1 MSDNHKTKRQLIEE
15 LEELRRQ
22 LAACQESEA
31 RCRQAFEES
40 EAKWRSV
47 VANAPVFI
55 SVVDGDATILFP
67 SRNQPGMTVEEAVGK
82 SLCDDTDPQYH
93 DSVGSSLHDVF
104 STGQRT
110 SFQSIVAGPHGT
122 NCWYETVVGPVE
134 VEGRVVAATVIARD
148 ITDHKLTEEALQ
160 RTEERFRKVF
170 EEGPMGIAL
179 VGLDARIEHVNPRF
193 CEMLGYSEEEI
204 TALGV
209 LGITHP
215 DDRESDHELRMRLL
229 QGEIPSYAIEKRYV
243 RKDGQVIWVHL
254 TASMMHDAQGQPTA
268 VIGMVK
274 DISERKQVEAALRES
289 EARYRLLTES
299 VPQAVWQTDPEGN
312 VLDCNS
318 HWCEYTGQTP
328 EEAKNDGWSKAIH
341 PGDLERVFHEVKEDL
356 ARGEI
361 YECEQ
366 RVRRAS
372 DGTYRWH
379 LARGVPVKD
388 DKGKLTGWIGSTT
401 DIHDQKTAAEALE
414 KAHDELEQKVRERT
428 AELAIFHQFAEAS
441 GKGFGMADLDGCI
454 TYVNRT
460 LCRLVGEEKPEDVI
474 GKYVSTYYP
483 GEHSRERRD
492 EIADA
497 VLQHDS
503 WQGEQVILSRHG
515 TLIPAFEN
523 LFLIRD
529 ESGKPFRFGVA
540 IADISELKRTE
551 AALERERQSLWK
563 MLQAS
568 DHERQTISYEIHDGL
583 AQYLAAAGMQFQAYE
598 ALKENSPD
606 EARRAYDTAVAL
618 VRQAHSESR
627 RLISEVRP
635 PIIDEIGLETALS
648 HLVHEQR
655 ASGGPKIEFH
665 SSVQFGRLASILEN
679 SLYRIAQEALTNAC
693 KHSKSKKVT
702 VTLSQQGQEVW
713 LEIRDRGIGFDSGS
727 VEKGRFGLEGIRQRV
742 RLLGGRLTIDSK
754 PGSGT
759 LIQVVVPV
767 VERGDEG

>member
-47 VANAPVFI
+47 
-55 SVVDGDATILFP
+55 
-67 SRNQPGMTVEEAVGK
+67 
-82 SLCDDTDPQYH
+82 
-93 DSVGSSLHDVF
+93 
-104 STGQRT
+104 
-110 SFQSIVAGPHGT
+110 
-122 NCWYETVVGPVE
+122 
-134 VEGRVVAATVIARD
+134 AATVIERD
-148 ITDHKLTEEALQ
+148 ITDHKLTEETLQ
-160 RTEERFRKVF
+160 RTQERFRKVF

-204 TALGV
+204 VSLGV
-209 LGITHP
+209 PGITHP
-215 DDRESDHELRMRLL
+215 DDRMSDRELGTRLL
-229 QGEIPSYAIEKRYV
+229 QREIPSYAIEKRYV
-243 RKDGQVIWVHL
+243 RKGGQAIWVHL
-254 TASMMHDAQGQPTA
+254 TASMMHDVQGQPTTI
-268 VIGMVK
+268 IGMVK
-274 DISERKQVEAALRES
+274 DISERKRAEEALRES

-299 VPQAVWQTDPEGN
+299 VPQAVWRTDPEGN

-318 HWCEYTGQTP
+318 HWCEYTGQTR
-328 EEAKNDGWSKAIH
+328 EEAKNDGWSKAIY
-341 PGDLERVFHEVKEDL
+341 PGDLEQVLHEVKEDL
-356 ARGEI
+356 AHGEI

-372 DGTYRWH
+372 DGSYRWH

-388 DKGKLTGWIGSTT
+388 DKGKVTGWIGSTT
-401 DIHDQKTAAEALE
+401 DIHDQKTTAEALE
-414 KAHDELEQKVRERT
+414 KAHDELEQKVKERT

-441 GKGFGMADLDGCI
+441 GRGFGMADLDGRI

-474 GKYVSTYYP
+474 GNRISTYYP
-483 GEHSRERRD
+483 EECNRERRD

-503 WQGEQVILSRHG
+503 WHGEQVILSRHG
-515 TLIPAFEN
+515 TLTPASEN

-529 ESGKPFRFGVA
+529 ENGKPFRFGVA

-655 ASGGPKIEFH
+655 ARGGPKIEFH

-693 KHSKSKKVT
+693 KHSESKKVT
-702 VTLSQQGQEVW
+702 VTLSQEGQEVW

-759 LIQVVVPV
+759 LVQVVVPI
-767 VERGDEG
+767 VERRDEG